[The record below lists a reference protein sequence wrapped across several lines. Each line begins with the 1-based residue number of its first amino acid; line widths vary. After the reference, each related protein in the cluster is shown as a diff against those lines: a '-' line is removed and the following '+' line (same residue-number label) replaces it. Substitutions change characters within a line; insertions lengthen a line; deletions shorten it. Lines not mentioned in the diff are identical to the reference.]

1 MIFCDIINDC
11 SSSIIIISLSS
22 MDSLALSPLVHI
34 DMEIKHIT
42 FHDRDGVCSIGYR
55 GDGVYEYACRVATS
69 VIFVF
74 FMKIFGQF
82 FAKICTIFCFREK
95 NKYIFFDNFHDFFFF
110 FQMLPLEDGLI

>member
-82 FAKICTIFCFREK
+82 FTKICTIFCFREK
-95 NKYIFFDNFHDFFFF
+95 KQIHFFR
-110 FQMLPLEDGLI
+110 

>member
-42 FHDRDGVCSIGYR
+42 FYDRDGVCSIGYR

-82 FAKICTIFCFREK
+82 FTKICTIFCFREK
-95 NKYIFFDNFHDFFFF
+95 KQIHFFR
-110 FQMLPLEDGLI
+110 